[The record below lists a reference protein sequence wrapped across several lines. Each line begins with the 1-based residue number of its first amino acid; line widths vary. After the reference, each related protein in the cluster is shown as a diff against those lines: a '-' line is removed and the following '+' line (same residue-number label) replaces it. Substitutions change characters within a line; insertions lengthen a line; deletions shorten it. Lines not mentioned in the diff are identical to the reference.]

1 MHDIIIGMQG
11 TAIDLRDLVRMNRK
25 RILDAATRRGA
36 RNLRL
41 FGSVARGDF
50 GPESD
55 VDILVEMDRGRS
67 LLDMCGLSLDLQE
80 ILGRKVDVFTEKS
93 LKDRIR
99 VRAIKEA
106 VPL

>member
-1 MHDIIIGMQG
+1 MQG
-11 TAIDLRDLVRMNRK
+11 TVVDLRDLVRANRR
-25 RILDAATRRGA
+25 RILEAASRRGA

-50 GPESD
+50 RPESD
-55 VDILVEMDRGRS
+55 VDILVEMEPGRS
-67 LLDMCGLSLDLQE
+67 LLDMCGLSLDLE
-80 ILGRKVDVFTEKS
+80 NILGRKVDVFTEKS

-99 VRAIKEA
+99 GRAIREA

>member
-1 MHDIIIGMQG
+1 M
-11 TAIDLRDLVRMNRK
+11 VRANRR
-25 RILDAATRRGA
+25 RILEAASRRGA

-50 GPESD
+50 RPESD
-55 VDILVEMDRGRS
+55 VDILVEMEPGRS
-67 LLDMCGLSLDLQE
+67 LLDMCGLSLDLE
-80 ILGRKVDVFTEKS
+80 NILGRKVDVFTEKS

-99 VRAIKEA
+99 GRAIREA